1 MINFEGIEQIRNVC
15 VLRDEI
21 YTKKERFIGPAPAP
35 VYINANI
42 VNDAL
47 TYALAY
53 ERGLPSQ
60 ANGAGLSCVTQ
71 IHESAK
77 LRMGGSFP

>member
-1 MINFEGIEQIRNVC
+1 MINFEGIVRLRNVWA
-15 VLRDEI
+15 LRNDM
-21 YTKKERFIGPAPAP
+21 YTKKERFIGLAP

>member
-1 MINFEGIEQIRNVC
+1 MRALRN
-15 VLRDEI
+15 EM
-21 YTKKERFIGPAPAP
+21 YTKKERFIGLAQ

>member
-1 MINFEGIEQIRNVC
+1 M
-15 VLRDEI
+15 
-21 YTKKERFIGPAPAP
+21 YAKKERFIGLAPA
-35 VYINANI
+35 YINANI

-77 LRMGGSFP
+77 LRMDGSFP